1 MNEIPMELRVLMEVL
16 EAQNEKLVKE
26 NEELKA
32 LNEHYENDSRMLQE
46 IADSLEEEV
55 ADLEAWV
62 ADLTFALENN
72 QSITI
77 NEVNSES
84 SNLIEME
91 QADGTIMR
99 MTYED
104 LQKFLKD
111 FGGNKGE

>member
-32 LNEHYENDSRMLQE
+32 LNEHYENDSKMLQQ

-55 ADLEAWV
+55 AELEAWI

-111 FGGNKGE
+111 FGGNQ